1 MTNSLAQYNSFDSG
15 LKAHSSALTNER
27 VSALISL
34 FDEAMITANI
44 DLNYKNTER
53 ALVYLKQVWKSFRP
67 LVRANNYVRADLKLN
82 TLADGVYLPDVVF
95 NDIEK
100 IILNLKIGRMK
111 ETTRVMIDVN
121 KTLENLEIIV
131 RDIIQYFRFTFR
143 PDARTKPDVHEAT
156 EMMMENIDKKT
167 EEELLEI
174 VGLNNHIRWSE
185 HAKEKIFNEK
195 KRDV

>member
-1 MTNSLAQYNSFDSG
+1 MANSLAQYNSFDSE

-67 LVRANNYVRADLKLN
+67 LVRANAYVRSDLKLN
-82 TLADGVYLPDVVF
+82 THADGVYLPDFVF
-95 NDIEK
+95 REIENV
-100 IILNLKIGRMK
+100 ILNMKIGRIP
-111 ETTRVMIDVN
+111 ETTRAMIDVN
-121 KTLENLEIIV
+121 RTLENLEIIV
-131 RDIIQYFRFTFR
+131 RDIIQYFKFTFR
-143 PDARTKPDVHEAT
+143 PDSRTKPDVHEAT
-156 EMMMENIDKKT
+156 EMMMENIDKRT

-174 VGLNNHIRWSE
+174 VGVNNHIKWSE
-185 HAKEKIFNEK
+185 HAKEKIFNK
-195 KRDV
+195 DKRD